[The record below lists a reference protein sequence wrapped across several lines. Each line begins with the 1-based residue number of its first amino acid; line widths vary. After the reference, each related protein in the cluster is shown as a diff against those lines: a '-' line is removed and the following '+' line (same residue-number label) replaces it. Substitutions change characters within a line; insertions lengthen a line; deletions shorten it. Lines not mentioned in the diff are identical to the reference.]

1 MQNNSHSVSNLNY
14 ATTIVLKTTRLQQV
28 QVSYTKDASFWI
40 SASISLVFLQYLV
53 TPSSFCFQSFHPL
66 IFKSLLLQY
75 FTSAVFFFIFFQ
87 PNIVHNVCVTRA
99 FLSMDC
105 VISTFSTLPNA
116 LITPS
121 LDVVQLQIPL
131 TYFRLS
137 NLNSLKIHFLSVHFH
152 EIKPG

>member
-1 MQNNSHSVSNLNY
+1 MSLQLCLKLPDCSRFKFHILKMQALGFQH
-14 ATTIVLKTTRLQQV
+14 QFHQ
-28 QVSYTKDASFWI
+28 F
-40 SASISLVFLQYLV
+40 FLQYLV

-87 PNIVHNVCVTRA
+87 PNIVHNACVTRT

-116 LITPS
+116 LITSS

-137 NLNSLKIHFLSVHFH
+137 NLNSLKIHFLSVHFY
-152 EIKPG
+152 EIKP